1 VVNDYL
7 QYGNPVRRRTEAA
20 EAPLTPA
27 PGNHRLLPELAVLP
41 GHLAWRAAG
50 RVTAA
55 LGEYLPV
62 GVDIHGYAVLLA
74 LAGRTTRS
82 QQELSRMVAVSRT
95 TVSKVAAD
103 LVAQGLV
110 ERVRNPADRRS
121 YLLERTAEGAAAARR
136 WRRHAEDVED
146 AITAGF
152 SVEEKEEL
160 RRLLFR
166 VVEEDL
172 SPETPDALLDSIGF
186 LVTRT
191 QFRMHRDFLAGLE
204 PLGLEPRHFG
214 ALTALQALG
223 PVPQAELARNL
234 GVSGAHVVAL
244 VDDLEERGLVERR
257 RLPAD
262 RRSQVLH
269 LLPGAAERVAQ
280 AGRLAEASA
289 ADRLAPL
296 SIAERQRLTELLRRF
311 VTAP

>member
-1 VVNDYL
+1 MGRGRETGD
-7 QYGNPVRRRTEAA
+7 
-20 EAPLTPA
+20 APLTPA
-27 PGNHRLLPELAVLP
+27 PDNHALLPALAELP

-50 RVTAA
+50 RVTGA
-55 LGEYLPV
+55 LASYLPP

-82 QQELSRMVAVSRT
+82 QQELAQMVAVSRT

-110 ERVRNPADRRS
+110 HRVRNPDDRRS
-121 YLLERTAEGAAAARR
+121 YLLERTPEGAAAARR
-136 WRRHAEDVED
+136 WRRHAEDLED
-146 AITAGF
+146 AITATF
-152 SVEEKEEL
+152 SVAEKEEL
-160 RRLLFR
+160 RQLLFR

-172 SPETPDALLDSIGF
+172 SPATPDALLDSIGF

-257 RLPAD
+257 RLPED

-269 LLPGAAERVAQ
+269 LLPGAVDRIAEAR
-280 AGRLAEASA
+280 RLAEASTE
-289 ADRLAPL
+289 DRLAAL
-296 SIAERQRLTELLRRF
+296 SVAERRRLATLLARF

>member
-1 VVNDYL
+1 M
-7 QYGNPVRRRTEAA
+7 GRRTEDAD
-20 EAPLTPA
+20 APLTPA
-27 PGNHRLLPELAVLP
+27 PGNHQLLPELAELP

-55 LGEYLPV
+55 LGDSLPP

-95 TVSKVAAD
+95 TVGKVAAD
-103 LVAQGLV
+103 LVAEGLV

-121 YLLERTAEGAAAARR
+121 YLLERTALGAAAARR
-136 WRRHAEDVED
+136 WRRHAEDLED
-146 AITAGF
+146 AITADF
-152 SVEEKEEL
+152 SVDEREEL

-166 VVEEDL
+166 VVEDDL

-186 LVTRT
+186 LITRT
-191 QFRMHRDFLAGLE
+191 QFRMHRDFVAGLQ

-223 PVPQAELARNL
+223 PVPQAELARHL

-257 RLPAD
+257 RLPTD

-269 LLPGAAERVAQ
+269 LLPGTPARIAEAA
-280 AGRLAEASA
+280 RLAAASA
-289 ADRLAPL
+289 DDRLAAL
-296 SIAERQRLTELLRRF
+296 SPAERQRLVELLRRF

>member
-1 VVNDYL
+1 MGD
-7 QYGNPVRRRTEAA
+7 
-20 EAPLTPA
+20 APITPA
-27 PGNHRLLPELAVLP
+27 PDNRALLPELAELP
-41 GHLAWRAAG
+41 GHLTWRAAG
-50 RVTAA
+50 RVTTA
-55 LGEYLPV
+55 LASYLPA

-74 LAGRTTRS
+74 LAGRPTRS
-82 QQELSRMVAVSRT
+82 QQEIAQMVAVSRT

-110 ERVRNPADRRS
+110 HRVRNPADRRS
-121 YLLERTAEGAAAARR
+121 YLLERTPEGAAAARR
-136 WRRHAEDVED
+136 WRRHAEDLED

-152 SVEEKEEL
+152 SVDEKEEL
-160 RRLLFR
+160 RQLLFR

-172 SPETPDALLDSIGF
+172 SPATPDALLDSIGF

-191 QFRMHRDFLAGLE
+191 QFRMHRDFFAGLE

-214 ALTALQALG
+214 ALSALQALG

-234 GVSGAHVVAL
+234 GVSGAHVVQL

-257 RLPAD
+257 RLPSD

-269 LLPGAAERVAQ
+269 LLPGTPARIAEARL
-280 AGRLAEASA
+280 LAEASA
-289 ADRLAPL
+289 AGRLAPL
-296 SIAERQRLTELLRRF
+296 DDAERQRLVVLLRRF